1 MINNLLKN
9 FCLITF
15 ALIAPITLP
24 AGGIQKSLN
33 QDKFSHNIN
42 EIILSSNTY
51 LYSFPEI
58 NAKELLVLDIGTC
71 LSVLRNWKVSES
83 EIWFRVELASNK
95 LLDDP
100 NKIKIIDIMFKI
112 YIFIHPFVTLLGSP
126 NNLLEANS
134 TLTQISFSF
143 TFQSRKTDKVVP
155 TFSNNNSLAIISGKL

>member
-33 QDKFSHNIN
+33 QNKFLNNTN

-58 NAKELLVLDIGTC
+58 HAKELLVLEVGTT
-71 LSVLRNWKVSES
+71 LSVLRNWQVSES
-83 EIWFRVELASNK
+83 EIWVRVELASNK
-95 LLDDP
+95 FLDDP
-100 NKIKIIDIMFKI
+100 NKIKKGWIKM
-112 YIFIHPFVTLLGSP
+112 
-126 NNLLEANS
+126 
-134 TLTQISFSF
+134 
-143 TFQSRKTDKVVP
+143 
-155 TFSNNNSLAIISGKL
+155 